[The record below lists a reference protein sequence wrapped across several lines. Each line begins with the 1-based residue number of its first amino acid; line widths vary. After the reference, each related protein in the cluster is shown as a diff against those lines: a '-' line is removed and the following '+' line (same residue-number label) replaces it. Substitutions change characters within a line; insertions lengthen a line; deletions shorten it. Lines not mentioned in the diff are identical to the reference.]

1 MAQFKPVKLGQNS
14 LASLNII
21 EGQLIITGDTKRLYV
36 DVDGSNR
43 ALIGQELYTK
53 VDGIAT
59 GATKVE
65 ASSTN
70 GNIKINGTETTVY
83 THPGSGT
90 NPHGTTKSDVG
101 LGNVGNFKA
110 VSTVAN
116 QGLTDT
122 EKSNARTNIG
132 AGTSNLTLGTTSTT
146 AAKGDHTHT
155 TSLATD
161 TGASTITLA
170 HNGKYKLTA
179 GGTSVIFTMPGD
191 NNTTYTFATGDSNG
205 QIAVTP
211 SGGTKQN
218 ISVKGLAALAYKASL
233 TASEVGAIATTAKGA
248 ASGVAE
254 LDANGKVPTSQLPSF
269 VDDVIEG
276 YYYNSKFYKESAHT
290 TEIAGETGKIYVDL
304 STNKT
309 YRYSGSAFVEISSSL
324 ALGETSSTAYR
335 GDRGKIA
342 YDHSQSTHART
353 DATAVAA
360 SATNGNIKINGTETT
375 VYTHPA
381 YTAATAAAKKV
392 GLDATGH
399 VVLGSALTASDVGL
413 GNVGNF
419 KAVSTVASQGLTNT
433 EKSNARAN
441 IGAGTSNLT
450 IGTTS
455 STAAAGNHTHTLS
468 MATDTGTSSITLAHG
483 GKYKLTAGGSTYV
496 FTMPS
501 DNNTTY
507 TFAEGST
514 NGAFSVTPSG
524 GTAASVKVHG
534 LANAA
539 YKGVDTS
546 MTTSSTSTNVP
557 TTAAVAACIANSM
570 GVEWTTVG
578 TW

>member
-1 MAQFKPVKLGQNS
+1 MAQFKPIKLGQNN
-14 LASLNII
+14 LASLDII

-161 TGASTITLA
+161 TGTSTITLA
-170 HNGKYKLTA
+170 HNGKYKLIA

-276 YYYNSKFYKESAHT
+276 YYYNSKFYKESTHT

-360 SATNGNIKINGTETT
+360 STTNGNIKINGTETT

-419 KAVSTVASQGLTNT
+419 KAVSTVASQGLTDT